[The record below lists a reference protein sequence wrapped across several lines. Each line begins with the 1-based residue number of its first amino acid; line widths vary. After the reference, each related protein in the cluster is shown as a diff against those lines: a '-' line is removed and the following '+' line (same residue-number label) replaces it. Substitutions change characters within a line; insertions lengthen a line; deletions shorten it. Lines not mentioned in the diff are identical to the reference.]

1 MHWPLAVLFPL
12 IGALIGW
19 LTNWL
24 AVRLLFR
31 PYRPVHIPLVGYCFQ
46 GMLPR
51 YRFELAR
58 NVGDLIEK
66 ELVQADSL
74 LEFLCSVEMTAEMVQ
89 SIELAIRVRVM
100 DRLPRWAPVS
110 VKKIV
115 ADALAEQVQKQ
126 IPVLIGE
133 LTGRLDHR
141 LKEEFKLAQVVESRL
156 NEFSLERLEKIILSI
171 VSRELRHIEFLG
183 GAIGFIIGLVQA
195 GLLFLID

>member
-12 IGALIGW
+12 TGALIGW

-31 PYRPVHIPLVGYCFQ
+31 PYRPVRIPLVGYCFQ

-51 YRFELAR
+51 YRFELAG

-74 LEFLCSVEMTAEMVQ
+74 LKLLCSDEMTAEMVQ
-89 SIELAIRVRVM
+89 SLELAIRVRVM
-100 DRLPRWAPVS
+100 DKLPRWVPVS
-110 VKKIV
+110 VKKIL
-115 ADALAEQVQKQ
+115 ADAFAEQVQKQ

-133 LTGRLDHR
+133 LTGRLGHR
-141 LKEEFKLAQVVESRL
+141 FKEEFKLARMVESRL
-156 NEFSLERLEKIILSI
+156 NEFSLEHLEKIILSI
-171 VSRELRHIEFLG
+171 AGRELRHIEFLG